1 MGRRVESPSSIN
13 TYKQCARKYY
23 YQYVTGLPLKPNVY
37 FARGHV
43 AHKVLEKL
51 FSFNPKSK
59 DELYETALRLLK
71 KYWDEEIEN
80 NFGFNESQKELVRKM
95 LLHAKEHNLRAAK
108 RARASF
114 VIYGY
119 MLGQKR
125 GWSETRL
132 PDGQVPRLRSE

>member
-1 MGRRVESPSSIN
+1 MVNDALG
-13 TYKQCARKYY
+13 KKAK
-23 YQYVTGLPLKPNVY
+23 K
-37 FARGHV
+37 
-43 AHKVLEKL
+43 KL
-51 FSFNPKSK
+51 LALAK
-59 DELYETALRLLK
+59 ETDLRLK

-132 PDGQVPRLRSE
+132 PDGQVANDGCGW